1 MSSFMKSNQRCAEI
15 LMKQGLLHDN
25 MLDSLNQ
32 RANTMQEWI
41 GQVAVDFN
49 IISDIE
55 LARALAKELH
65 IELVKLKD
73 EYPEKRAL
81 ATLSREMCRI
91 NLLLP
96 LKIEGESITIACANP
111 LDSELLAT
119 LPGITGYHLMTV
131 IAPMQELAAR
141 IEEWYTNMEVGEIK
155 DKPAEVVYFDSSEI
169 MDEPDDGTYGVSLD
183 DLLCQLVEF
192 KASDLH
198 LTAASQPIMRVHGEL
213 VRMPYPV
220 LRPQHILDIMY
231 AIITDNQMTEYE
243 RHHELDFAYSIPG
256 VSRFRVNVY
265 RQRGSVGAV
274 FRVIPT
280 DIPTLEKLKM
290 PEVVRELTNRPR
302 GLVLVT
308 GPTGSGKSTTLAAM
322 INEINTTRAVH
333 IMTMEDPIE
342 FLHSHKMGEVNQ
354 REIGSDTESF
364 GQALKHALRQDP
376 DVILIGEMR
385 DLETISAAVTA
396 AETGHLVFGTLHTT
410 SASQTIDRIIDVFP
424 PHQQEQ
430 VRSQLAI
437 VLEGILTQTLLP
449 NIDGKGRSCA
459 QEILIGTP
467 AVRNLIR
474 EGKAHQISSVMQ
486 AGAKYGMQT
495 LDSALLALVKA
506 QKVSLEEALLKAS
519 NIEDFRSLMAMQ
531 S

>member
-1 MSSFMKSNQRCAEI
+1 MPSFMNSNQRCAEI

-25 MLDSLNQ
+25 MLDSLKQ
-32 RANTMQEWI
+32 RADTLQEWL

-49 IISDIE
+49 IISDLE

-65 IELVKLKD
+65 IELIRVKD
-73 EYPEKRAL
+73 EYPEDQAL
-81 ATLSREMCRI
+81 SALPYKMCRTH
-91 NLLLP
+91 LLLP
-96 LKIEGESITIACANP
+96 LRIEGESITIICANP
-111 LDSELLAT
+111 MDAEFLAT
-119 LPGITGYHLMTV
+119 LPDITGFHLMTA

-141 IEEWYTNMEVGEIK
+141 IDECYTKKEIEDREEKPSEAIFVDSFVEME
-155 DKPAEVVYFDSSEI
+155 
-169 MDEPDDGTYGVSLD
+169 EPSDGTYGVSLD
-183 DLLCQLVEF
+183 DLLTELVEF

-198 LTAASQPIMRVHGEL
+198 LTAASQPIMRVNGDL
-213 VRMPYPV
+213 VRMPYPI
-220 LRPQHILDIMY
+220 LKPQHILDIIY
-231 AIITDNQMTEYE
+231 SIITDDQMSEYE

-256 VSRFRVNVY
+256 ISRFRVNVY
-265 RQRGSVGAV
+265 RQRGSVGSV

-280 DIPTLEKLKM
+280 DIPTLDKLKM
-290 PEVVRELTNRPR
+290 PDVVKELTNRPR

-364 GQALKHALRQDP
+364 TKALKHVLRQDP

-385 DLETISAAVTA
+385 DLETIAAAVTA

-449 NIDGKGRSCA
+449 NINGKGRSCA
-459 QEILIGTP
+459 QEILIATP

-474 EGKAHQISSVMQ
+474 EGKAHQITSVMQ
-486 AGAKYGMQT
+486 ASAKYGMQT
-495 LDSALLALVKA
+495 LDSALLTLVKE
-506 QKVSLEEALLKAS
+506 QKVTLEEALLKAS